1 MGNKPAY
8 TRNWTG
14 KVKRNFAT
22 FADSLPRPLRILE
35 IGVWEARTAVWML
48 ENLNPAAYIGIDP
61 WDRSLLDQKKF
72 PENAE
77 GEAKVWAIENLA
89 RENVRPFISVVTLIK
104 GLSQDVMRD
113 PAYEYLFDCK
123 SFGLSY
129 IDGFHDYDAAMADAI
144 NVWPL
149 IQSGGVVV
157 WDDTVALSDK
167 KGKRNVNPIQQA
179 ADDFLRNKQFTELFR
194 NEQYGVRK
202 A

>member
-1 MGNKPAY
+1 MEKPAY

-35 IGVWEARTAVWML
+35 IGVWEGRTAVWML
-48 ENLNPAAYIGIDP
+48 ENLKPEEYVGIDP
-61 WDRSLLDQKKF
+61 WRRSWLDQKKF
-72 PENAE
+72 PDTPE
-77 GEAKVWAIENLA
+77 GESKVRAIEALARKNLA
-89 RENVRPFISVVTLIK
+89 PFANATLIK
-104 GLSQDVMRD
+104 GASQVVLTGASDFTVR
-113 PAYEYLFDCK
+113 YLPK
-123 SFGLSY
+123 SIGLSY
-129 IDGFHDYDAAMADAI
+129 IDGFHNYDAAMADSI

-149 IQSGGVVV
+149 MQSGGVVV

-167 KGKRNVNPIQQA
+167 RGKRAVNPIQQA